1 MIEIKNIS
9 KSYGNKIILDDISVQ
24 FPEGKVV
31 ALIGGNGTGKS
42 TLLSIISRLVKKDAG
57 EINLL
62 DQDIYAMT
70 NRDFAKRLSILK
82 QSNHPNVRLTVRELV
97 SFGRFPHSQGRLKAE
112 DEQKIDEA
120 INYMALQDIQHSYL
134 DELSGGQR
142 QRAFLAMLLV
152 QDTEYILLD
161 EPLNNLDLRHSVEI
175 MRILRNLA
183 DNLGKTIIVVVHDIN
198 FAVSYADYIVALKDH
213 KVLYYG
219 ATDEIMQEDKLKA
232 IFDLDMRIVS
242 HNNCKYCIYF
252 K

>member
-1 MIEIKNIS
+1 MIEVKNIS
-9 KSYGNKIILDDISVQ
+9 KSYGERVILDDISVS
-24 FPEGKVV
+24 FPKGKIV

-42 TLLSIISRLVKKDAG
+42 TLLSIISRLVKKDEG

-62 DQDIYAMT
+62 NQDVFEMT
-70 NRDFAKRLSILK
+70 NRDFAKKLSILK
-82 QSNHPNVRLTVRELV
+82 QSNHPNVRLSIRELV
-97 SFGRFPHSQGRLKAE
+97 SFGRFPHSQGRLTEA
-112 DEQKIDEA
+112 DEQKIDEGLA
-120 INYMALQDIQHSYL
+120 FMRLMDIQHSYL

-152 QDTEYILLD
+152 QDTDYILLD

-175 MRILRNLA
+175 MQTLRTLA
-183 DNLGKTIIVVVHDIN
+183 DDFGKSVIVVVHDIN

-213 KVLYYG
+213 KILYYG
-219 ATDEIMQEDKLKA
+219 PTEEIIQEDKLKD
-232 IFDLDMRIVS
+232 IFDLEMNIIS

>member
-1 MIEIKNIS
+1 MIEVKNIS
-9 KSYGNKIILDDISVQ
+9 KSYGDRIILDDISVQ
-24 FPEGKVV
+24 FPKGKIV

-42 TLLSIISRLVKKDAG
+42 TLLSIISRLVKKDEG

-62 DQDIYAMT
+62 DQDVYSMT
-70 NRDFAKRLSILK
+70 NREFAKRLSILK
-82 QSNHPNVRLTVRELV
+82 QSNHPNVRITVRELV
-97 SFGRFPHSQGRLKAE
+97 SFGRFPHSQGRLKAD
-112 DEQKIDEA
+112 DELKIDEA
-120 INYMALQDIQHSYL
+120 IGYMVLQDIQHSYL

-152 QDTEYILLD
+152 QDTDYILLD

-198 FAVSYADYIVALKDH
+198 FAVSYADYIVALKDQ
-213 KVLYYG
+213 KVLFYG
-219 ATDEIMQEDKLKA
+219 PTEDVIQEDKLKA

>member
-1 MIEIKNIS
+1 MIEVKNVS
-9 KSYGNKIILDDISVQ
+9 KSYGERVILDDISVS
-24 FPEGKVV
+24 FPKGKIV

-42 TLLSIISRLVKKDAG
+42 TLLSIISRLVKKDDG

-62 DQDIYAMT
+62 DQDVFEMT
-70 NRDFAKRLSILK
+70 NRDFAKKLSILK
-82 QSNHPNVRLTVRELV
+82 QSNHPNVRLSIRELV
-97 SFGRFPHSQGRLKAE
+97 SFGRFPHSQGRLTEA
-112 DEQKIDEA
+112 DEQKIDEGLA
-120 INYMALQDIQHSYL
+120 FMRLMDIQHSYL

-152 QDTEYILLD
+152 QDTDYILLD

-175 MRILRNLA
+175 MQTLRTLA
-183 DNLGKTIIVVVHDIN
+183 DDFGKSVIVVVHDIN

-213 KVLYYG
+213 KILYYG
-219 ATDEIMQEDKLKA
+219 PTEEIIQEDKLKD
-232 IFDLDMRIVS
+232 IFDLEMNIIS